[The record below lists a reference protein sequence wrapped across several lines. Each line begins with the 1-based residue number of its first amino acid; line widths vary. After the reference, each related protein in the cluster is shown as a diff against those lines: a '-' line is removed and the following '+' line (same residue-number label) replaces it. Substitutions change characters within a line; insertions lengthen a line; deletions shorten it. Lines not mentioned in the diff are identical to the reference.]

1 MQAQLTNAI
10 LAEVVTNGPERTQAV
25 GTAIGENARPGDLVL
40 LEGELGAGKT
50 CLTQGI
56 LWGLGGTEYARS
68 PTFVLMAQYAARLT
82 LYHVDLYRV
91 ESVAEAADLGLDEV
105 VSGEGVTVIEW
116 AERAGGLFEDD
127 GLRVRL
133 SLVDENTRSLTLS
146 ATDGRYSTM
155 IEAALQAT
163 DAK

>member
-1 MQAQLTNAI
+1 MTHAV
-10 LAEVVTNGPERTQAV
+10 LAEAVTSGAERTQAV
-25 GTAIGENARPGDLVL
+25 GIAIGKNAQPGDLIL
-40 LEGELGAGKT
+40 LEGELGSGKT

-105 VSGEGVTVIEW
+105 VSGDGVTVVEW
-116 AERAGGLFEDD
+116 ADRAGGLFEGD
-127 GLRVRL
+127 GLRIRL
-133 SLVDENTRSLTLS
+133 AFAGETTRSLTLS
-146 ATDGRYSTM
+146 ATDGRYSTV
-155 IEAALQAT
+155 IEAALQA
-163 DAK
+163 AGAQ

>member
-1 MQAQLTNAI
+1 M
-10 LAEVVTNGPERTQAV
+10 VTNGPEGTQTV
-25 GTAIGENARPGDLVL
+25 GASIGQNARPGDLIL

-68 PTFVLMAQYAARLT
+68 PTFVLMAQYEARLT

-91 ESVAEAADLGLDEV
+91 DSVAEADDLGLDEV
-105 VSGEGVTVIEW
+105 ISGEGVTVVEW
-116 AERAGGLFEDD
+116 ADRAGGLFEDE

-133 SLVDENTRSLTLS
+133 SHRGETARALTLS
-146 ATDGRYSTM
+146 AADDRYSTM
-155 IEAALQAT
+155 IEAALQA
-163 DAK
+163 AGAQ

>member
-1 MQAQLTNAI
+1 MTS
-10 LAEVVTNGPERTQAV
+10 GPERTQAV
-25 GTAIGENARPGDLVL
+25 GIAIGENARPGDLML

-105 VSGEGVTVIEW
+105 VSSEGVTVIEW
-116 AERAGGLFEDD
+116 ADRAGGLFKDE
-127 GLRVRL
+127 GLRIRL
-133 SLVDENTRSLTLS
+133 ALVSETTRSLTLS
-146 ATDGRYSTM
+146 ATDDRYSTVV
-155 IEAALQAT
+155 EAALQA
-163 DAK
+163 AGAQ

>member
-1 MQAQLTNAI
+1 MTS
-10 LAEVVTNGPERTQAV
+10 GPERTQAV
-25 GTAIGENARPGDLVL
+25 GTAIGENARPGDLIL
-40 LEGELGAGKT
+40 LEGELGSGKT

-91 ESVAEAADLGLDEV
+91 DSVAEAADLGLDEV
-105 VSGEGVTVIEW
+105 ASGEGVTVIEW

-146 ATDGRYSTM
+146 ARDGRYSTM

>member
-1 MQAQLTNAI
+1 MTNAI
-10 LAEVVTNGPERTQAV
+10 LAEAVTSGPERTQAV
-25 GTAIGENARPGDLVL
+25 GIAIGENARPGDLML

-105 VSGEGVTVIEW
+105 VSSEGVTVIEW
-116 AERAGGLFEDD
+116 ADRAGGLFKDE
-127 GLRVRL
+127 GLRIRL
-133 SLVDENTRSLTLS
+133 ALVSETTRSLTLS
-146 ATDGRYSTM
+146 ATDDRYSTVV
-155 IEAALQAT
+155 EAALQA
-163 DAK
+163 AGAQ

>member
-1 MQAQLTNAI
+1 MTS
-10 LAEVVTNGPERTQAV
+10 GPERTQAV
-25 GTAIGENARPGDLVL
+25 GTAIGENARPGDLIL
-40 LEGELGAGKT
+40 LEGELGSGKT

-105 VSGEGVTVIEW
+105 VSSEGVTVIEW
-116 AERAGGLFEDD
+116 ADRAGGLFEDE
-127 GLRVRL
+127 GLRIRL
-133 SLVDENTRSLTLS
+133 ALVGETTRSLTLS
-146 ATDGRYSTM
+146 ATDDRYSTVV
-155 IEAALQAT
+155 EAALRAAGAQ
-163 DAK
+163 

>member
-91 ESVAEAADLGLDEV
+91 DSVAEAADLGLDEV
-105 VSGEGVTVIEW
+105 ASGEGVTVIEW

-146 ATDGRYSTM
+146 ARDGRYSTM

>member
-1 MQAQLTNAI
+1 M
-10 LAEVVTNGPERTQAV
+10 
-25 GTAIGENARPGDLVL
+25 L
-40 LEGELGAGKT
+40 LEGELGSGKT

-116 AERAGGLFEDD
+116 ADRGGRA
-127 GLRVRL
+127 VR
-133 SLVDENTRSLTLS
+133 
-146 ATDGRYSTM
+146 G
-155 IEAALQAT
+155 
-163 DAK
+163 

>member
-105 VSGEGVTVIEW
+105 ASGEGVTVIEW

-146 ATDGRYSTM
+146 ARDGRYSTM

>member
-1 MQAQLTNAI
+1 MTS
-10 LAEVVTNGPERTQAV
+10 GPERTQAV

-105 VSGEGVTVIEW
+105 VFGEGVTVIEW

-146 ATDGRYSTM
+146 ARDGRYSTM
-155 IEAALQAT
+155 IEAALQA
-163 DAK
+163 AGAQ